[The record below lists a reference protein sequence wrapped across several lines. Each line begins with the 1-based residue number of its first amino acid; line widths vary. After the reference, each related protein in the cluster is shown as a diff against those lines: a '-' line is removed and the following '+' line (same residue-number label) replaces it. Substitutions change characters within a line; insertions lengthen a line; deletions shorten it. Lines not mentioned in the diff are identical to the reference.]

1 MHTLFRR
8 DAEGRHQTLRP
19 VTEKELIEYASH
31 LLCDDLL
38 ARPAVNGVD
47 DATAFLRMRLCHEER
62 EMFGALFLDHKHR
75 VIGFEV
81 LFMGTLNF
89 TAVHPREVA
98 RRALALNAGAV
109 ILAHNH
115 PSGDPEPS
123 ANDRSMTSRLR
134 DALALVDV
142 RTLDHV
148 ILGQNG
154 NVSLAERG
162 WL

>member
-1 MHTLFRR
+1 MQSLFRR

-31 LLCDDLL
+31 LLCNDLL
-38 ARPAVNGVD
+38 ARPAIKGAD
-47 DATAFLRMRLCHEER
+47 DAAAFLRMRLCREER
-62 EMFGALFLDHKHR
+62 ELFGALFLDHKHR
-75 VIGFEV
+75 VISFEV

-98 RRALALNAGAV
+98 RRALTLNAGAV

-123 ANDRSMTSRLR
+123 ADDRGMTHRVR

-148 ILGQNG
+148 ILGEHG